1 MKDDGLEPLFER
13 ARGAQMPSIA
23 PVPAGFADR
32 VAARYRYEVHREKT
46 AARASILSVSAA
58 LVIFAAIVGLNLNAI
73 TSLGTDDQDPADDV
87 AQVLWDSAGN

>member
-1 MKDDGLEPLFER
+1 MKDDGLDPLFER
-13 ARGAQMPSIA
+13 AKCARISPIA
-23 PVPAGFADR
+23 PLPAGFADR
-32 VAARYRYEVHREKT
+32 ITARHQVEVVRERT

-58 LVIFAAIVGLNLNAI
+58 LVIFAAIVSLNLNAI

>member
-1 MKDDGLEPLFER
+1 MKDDGLEPLFEL
-13 ARGAQMPSIA
+13 ARGAHISPST
-23 PVPAGFADR
+23 PLPAGFAER
-32 VAARYRYEVHREKT
+32 VAARYRLVKYRERT
-46 AARASILSVSAA
+46 ASRGSILSISVA

>member
-13 ARGAQMPSIA
+13 ARGARI
-23 PVPAGFADR
+23 PVNATLPVGFADR
-32 VAARYRYEVHREKT
+32 VTARHQFGVFRERT
-46 AARASILSVSAA
+46 AARASILSISAA
-58 LVIFAAIVGLNLNAI
+58 LVIFAAIVSLNLNAI

>member
-13 ARGAQMPSIA
+13 ARSARIPLDA
-23 PVPAGFADR
+23 ALPAGFTDR
-32 VAARYRYEVHREKT
+32 VTARHQVEIVRERT

-58 LVIFAAIVGLNLNAI
+58 LVIFAAIVSLNLNAI
-73 TSLGTDDQDPADDV
+73 TSWGTDDQDPADDV

>member
-13 ARGAQMPSIA
+13 ARGARI
-23 PVPAGFADR
+23 PVNGTLPAGFADR
-32 VAARYRYEVHREKT
+32 VTARHQFEASRERT
-46 AARASILSVSAA
+46 AARASILSVSVA
-58 LVIFAAIVGLNLNAI
+58 LVIFAAIVSLNLNAI

>member
-13 ARGAQMPSIA
+13 ARGAQI
-23 PVPAGFADR
+23 PVNATLPAGFADR
-32 VAARYRYEVHREKT
+32 VTARRQFELYRERT

-58 LVIFAAIVGLNLNAI
+58 LVILATIVGLNLNAI